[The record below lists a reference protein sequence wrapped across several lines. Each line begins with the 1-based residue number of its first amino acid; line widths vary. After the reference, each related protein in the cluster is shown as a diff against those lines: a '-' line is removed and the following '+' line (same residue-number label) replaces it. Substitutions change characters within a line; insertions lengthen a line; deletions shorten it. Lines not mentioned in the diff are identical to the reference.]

1 MNNAWNR
8 LKLNYMNKVL
18 DNSNISKHLGKVT
31 GYKSTYDP
39 SLLVREPRI
48 NNRKHLDITDETVP
62 FTGYD
67 IWNAYEVSC
76 LTADGMPIAAI
87 AKIVYPCKNK
97 YIVESKS
104 IKLYMNSFNMQVFK
118 GSVPCVV
125 NELQNTIA
133 RDLSN
138 LLETEVK
145 VHVRLAK
152 AVSDDLFYPPVFSN
166 KSFPTLEHNIDIS
179 MIQSRSYTEDPSILS
194 AIESTASTVQ
204 RFHSALLKSNCRV
217 TSQPDWGDVYIHYKG
232 KYAITSTSLLQYIVS
247 FRDEC
252 HFHEEICETIYMRL
266 FRLFFPEELMV
277 SCLYV
282 RRGGIDINPIRA
294 SNYSLLDEVLIDE
307 TKYFTK
313 TVRQ

>member
-1 MNNAWNR
+1 MS
-8 LKLNYMNKVL
+8 NKIL
-18 DNSNISKHLGKVT
+18 DNSNISKHLGRIT

-48 NNRKHLDITDETVP
+48 NNRKHLGIDDNNAP
-62 FTGYD
+62 FGGYD

-76 LTADGMPIAAI
+76 LTEKGMPIAAI
-87 AKIVYPCKNK
+87 AKIVYPAKNK

-104 IKLYMNSFNMQVFK
+104 IKLYMNSFNMQVFT
-118 GSVPCVV
+118 GSAIKIVQD
-125 NELQNTIA
+125 LQDTIA
-133 RDLSN
+133 KDLSN
-138 LLETEVK
+138 LLETDVK
-145 VHVRLAK
+145 VYVRLA
-152 AVSDDLFYPPVFSN
+152 AGVSDDLYYPPVFAN
-166 KSFPTLEHNIDIS
+166 KDYPTLENTIDVTLINS
-179 MIQSRSYTEDPSILS
+179 KSYVEDPNILS
-194 AIESTASTVQ
+194 ALPIPESTVQ

-232 KYAITSTSLLQYIVS
+232 KFHINPTSLLQYIVS

-266 FRLFFPEELMV
+266 FSKFQPEELVV

-282 RRGGIDINPIRA
+282 RRGGIDINPTRA
-294 SNYSLLDEVLIDE
+294 SNYSLLDKALIDE

-313 TVRQ
+313 TPRQ

>member
-1 MNNAWNR
+1 MNT
-8 LKLNYMNKVL
+8 VL
-18 DNSNISKHLGKVT
+18 DNSNISKHLGKIT
-31 GYKSTYDP
+31 GYKSTYDS

-48 NNRKHLDITDETVP
+48 NNRKHLGINDEDVP

-76 LTADGMPIAAI
+76 LTAEGMPIAAI
-87 AKIVYPCKNK
+87 AKIVYPCKNH

-118 GSVPCVV
+118 GNIIQVL
-125 NELQNTIA
+125 NELQFTIE
-133 RDLSN
+133 RDLRK
-138 LLETEVK
+138 LLEADVK
-145 VHVRLAK
+145 VYVRLAK
-152 AVSDDLFYPPVFSN
+152 AVSDDLFYPPVFCNSDY
-166 KSFPTLEHNIDIS
+166 PTLENDIDVTYIKPIS
-179 MIQSRSYTEDPSILS
+179 YNENPDILN
-194 AIESTASTVQ
+194 AIEIPEARVQ

-232 KYAITSTSLLQYIVS
+232 KYEINPTSLLQYVVS

-266 FRLFFPEELMV
+266 FNKFNPEELVV

-282 RRGGIDINPIRA
+282 RRGGIDINPTRA
-294 SNYSLLDEVLIDE
+294 SRYDLLDKCLIDE

>member
-1 MNNAWNR
+1 MNT
-8 LKLNYMNKVL
+8 VL
-18 DNSNISKHLGKVT
+18 DNSNISKHLGKIT

-48 NNRKHLDITDETVP
+48 NNRKHLGIDDENAP
-62 FTGYD
+62 FSGYD

-76 LTADGMPIAAI
+76 LTNEGMPIAAI

-104 IKLYMNSFNMQVFK
+104 IKLYMNSFNMQSFK
-118 GSVPCVV
+118 GSPSIVLS
-125 NELQNTIA
+125 ELQSTIA
-133 RDLSN
+133 RDLSK

-145 VHVRLAK
+145 VYVRLNQD
-152 AVSDDLFYPPVFSN
+152 VDDNLFYPPVFRNSEY
-166 KSFPTLEHNIDIS
+166 PTLERSIDVTAI
-179 MIQSRSYTEDPSILS
+179 RALTYVETPSILNG
-194 AIESTASTVQ
+194 IEITEPRVQ

-232 KYAITSTSLLQYIVS
+232 KYEINPTSLLQYIVS

-266 FRLFFPEELMV
+266 FEKFRPEELVV

-282 RRGGIDINPIRA
+282 RRGGIDINPTRA
-294 SNYSLLDEVLIDE
+294 SRYDLLDKALIDE

-313 TVRQ
+313 TARQ

>member
-1 MNNAWNR
+1 
-8 LKLNYMNKVL
+8 MNKVL

-48 NNRKHLDITDETVP
+48 NNRKHLDITDENPP
-62 FTGYD
+62 FVGYD

-76 LTADGMPIAAI
+76 LTAEGMPIAAI
-87 AKIVYPCKNK
+87 AKIVYPCRNK

-118 GSVPCVV
+118 GNMIQVL
-125 NELQNTIA
+125 NELQSTIA
-133 RDLSN
+133 RDLSM
-138 LLETEVK
+138 LLETNVK
-145 VHVRLAK
+145 VYVRSTA
-152 AVSDDLFYPPVFSN
+152 AVSDDLYYPPVFSN
-166 KSFPTLEHNIDIS
+166 KDFPTLENNIDVT

-194 AIESTASTVQ
+194 AIETSETKTQ

-232 KYAITSTSLLQYIVS
+232 KYQINQTSLLQYIVS

-252 HFHEEICETIYMRL
+252 HFHEEICETIYTRL
-266 FRLFFPEELMV
+266 FRLFKPEELVV

-282 RRGGIDINPIRA
+282 RRGGIDINPTRA
-294 SNYSLLDEVLIDE
+294 SDYNLLDKSLKDE

>member
-1 MNNAWNR
+1 MSNTI
-8 LKLNYMNKVL
+8 L

-39 SLLVREPRI
+39 TLLVREPRI
-48 NNRKHLDITDETVP
+48 NNRKHLGINDEDAP
-62 FTGYD
+62 FGGFD

-76 LTADGMPIAAI
+76 LTNEGMPIAAI

-104 IKLYMNSFNMQVFK
+104 IKLYMNSFNMQKFK
-118 GSVPCVV
+118 GSLKDIVS
-125 NELQNTIA
+125 ELQHTIA
-133 RDLSN
+133 KDLSN

-145 VHVRLAK
+145 AYVRLT
-152 AVSDDLFYPPVFSN
+152 SDVQDNLFYPPVFCNSN
-166 KSFPTLEHNIDIS
+166 YPTLEKTIDIS
-179 MIQSRSYTEDPSILS
+179 TISARQYVETPAILS
-194 AIESTASTVQ
+194 STESTVSTVQ

-217 TSQPDWGDVYIHYKG
+217 TSQPDWGDAYIHYKG
-232 KYAITSTSLLQYIVS
+232 KHAINPTSLLQYIVS

-266 FRLFFPEELMV
+266 FNLFNPEELVV

-282 RRGGIDINPIRA
+282 RRGGIDINPTRA
-294 SNYSLLDEVLIDE
+294 SRYDLLDAALIDE

-313 TVRQ
+313 TSRQ

>member
-1 MNNAWNR
+1 MNTQ
-8 LKLNYMNKVL
+8 L
-18 DNSNISKHLGKVT
+18 DNSNISKHLGRIT

-48 NNRKHLDITDETVP
+48 NNRKHLDITDENTP
-62 FTGYD
+62 FGGYD

-76 LTADGMPIAAI
+76 LTNEGMPIAAI

-104 IKLYMNSFNMQVFK
+104 IKLYMNSFNMQTYK
-118 GSVPCVV
+118 GNIIQVL
-125 NELQNTIA
+125 NELQSTIA
-133 RDLSN
+133 RDLST
-138 LLETEVK
+138 LLETDVK
-145 VHVRLAK
+145 VYVRSTK
-152 AVSDDLFYPPVFSN
+152 AIDDELFYPPVFLN
-166 KSFPTLEHNIDIS
+166 KHYPTLENDIDVTY
-179 MIQSRSYTEDPSILS
+179 IQSKSYTEDPSILS
-194 AIESTASTVQ
+194 AIEVSDSKVQ

-232 KYAITSTSLLQYIVS
+232 KYEINPTSLLQYIVS

-266 FRLFFPEELMV
+266 FRKFNPEELVV

-282 RRGGIDINPIRA
+282 RRGGIDINPTRA
-294 SNYSLLDEVLIDE
+294 SRYDLLDKALIDE

>member
-1 MNNAWNR
+1 MS
-8 LKLNYMNKVL
+8 NKIL
-18 DNSNISKHLGKVT
+18 DNSNISKHLGRVT

-62 FTGYD
+62 FSGYD

-76 LTADGMPIAAI
+76 ITEKGMPIAAI
-87 AKIVYPCKNK
+87 AKIVYPAKNK
-97 YIVESKS
+97 FIVESKS
-104 IKLYMNSFNMQVFK
+104 IKLYLNSFNMQVFK
-118 GSVPCVV
+118 GSIIKV
-125 NELQNTIA
+125 LQDLQDTIA
-133 RDLSN
+133 KDLSK
-138 LLETEVK
+138 LLETDVK
-145 VHVRLAK
+145 VYVRLNSG
-152 AVSDDLFYPPVFSN
+152 VDDELYYPPVFSN
-166 KSFPTLEHNIDIS
+166 KDYPTLENTIDVTVID
-179 MIQSRSYTEDPSILS
+179 SRSYAEDPSILS
-194 AIESTASTVQ
+194 AIQIPESKVQ

-232 KYAITSTSLLQYIVS
+232 KYEINRTSLLQYIVS

-266 FRLFFPEELMV
+266 FRKFYPEELAV

-282 RRGGIDINPIRA
+282 RRGGIDINPTRA
-294 SNYSLLDEVLIDE
+294 SNYSMLDKALIDE

-313 TVRQ
+313 TPRQ

>member
-1 MNNAWNR
+1 MNTT
-8 LKLNYMNKVL
+8 L
-18 DNSNISKHLGKVT
+18 DNSNISVHLGRVT

-39 SLLVREPRI
+39 SLLVREPRQ
-48 NNRKHLDITDETVP
+48 NNRKHLNISDDKLP
-62 FTGYD
+62 FAGFD

-76 LTADGMPIAAI
+76 LTNDGMPIAAI
-87 AKIVYPCKNK
+87 AKIVYPCSSK

-104 IKLYMNSFNMQVFK
+104 IKLYMNSFNMQVIK
-118 GSVPCVV
+118 GNAIAVLM
-125 NELQNTIA
+125 ELQNTIA

-145 VHVRLAK
+145 VYVRSTK
-152 AVSDDLFYPPVFSN
+152 AVGDDLYYPPVFSN
-166 KSFPTLEHNIDIS
+166 KEYPTLENNTDVTMLKADHYS
-179 MIQSRSYTEDPSILS
+179 ETPELLS
-194 AIESTASTVQ
+194 AIESTVTTVQ

-232 KYAITSTSLLQYIVS
+232 KWAINHTSLLKYIVS

-252 HFHEEICETIYMRL
+252 HFHEEICETIYKRL
-266 FRLFFPEELMV
+266 YDKFEPEELVV

-282 RRGGIDINPIRA
+282 RRGGIDINPTRA
-294 SNYSLLDEVLIDE
+294 SKYELLDSALIDE
-307 TKYFTK
+307 YKYFTK

>member
-1 MNNAWNR
+1 MNTT
-8 LKLNYMNKVL
+8 L

-39 SLLVREPRI
+39 TLLVPEPRQ
-48 NNRKHLDITDETVP
+48 NNRKHLGIKDEDLP

-76 LTADGMPIAAI
+76 LTAEGMPIAAI
-87 AKIVYPCKNK
+87 AKIVYPCSSK

-104 IKLYMNSFNMQVFK
+104 IKLYLNSFNMEKIK
-118 GSVPCVV
+118 GNIISIL
-125 NELQNTIA
+125 NQLQYTIQS
-133 RDLSN
+133 DLSK
-138 LLETEVK
+138 LLQTDVK
-145 VHVRLAK
+145 VYVR
-152 AVSDDLFYPPVFSN
+152 STTSIDDQLYYPPVFPNSLY
-166 KSFPTLEHNIDIS
+166 PTLELDIDVT
-179 MIQSRSYTEDPSILS
+179 MIQALTYNETPDLLNALEIP
-194 AIESTASTVQ
+194 ESKTQ

-232 KYAITSTSLLQYIVS
+232 KYEINKVSLLQYIIS

-252 HFHEEICETIYMRL
+252 HFHEEICETIYKRINDK
-266 FRLFFPEELMV
+266 FKPEELVV

-282 RRGGIDINPIRA
+282 RRGGIDINPTRA
-294 SNYSLLDEVLIDE
+294 SNYCLLDEALKNE
-307 TKYFTK
+307 FKYFTK

>member
-1 MNNAWNR
+1 MSNTI
-8 LKLNYMNKVL
+8 L
-18 DNSNISKHLGKVT
+18 DNSNISKHLGRIT

-48 NNRKHLDITDETVP
+48 NNRKHLDITDDNTP
-62 FTGYD
+62 FGGFD

-76 LTADGMPIAAI
+76 LTSEGMPIAAI
-87 AKIVYPCKNK
+87 AKIVYPCKSK

-104 IKLYMNSFNMQVFK
+104 IKLYMNSFNMQTFK
-118 GSVPCVV
+118 GNIISVLM
-125 NELQNTIA
+125 ELQDTIA
-133 RDLSN
+133 RDLSK
-138 LLETEVK
+138 LLETTVK
-145 VHVRLAK
+145 VYVRSTK
-152 AVSDDLFYPPVFSN
+152 AIDDGLYYPPVFSN
-166 KSFPTLEHNIDIS
+166 KDYPTLENNIDVT
-179 MIQSRSYTEDPSILS
+179 MIKALSYSEDPNILS
-194 AIESTASTVQ
+194 AVEIPEARVQ

-232 KYAITSTSLLQYIVS
+232 KYEINQTSLLQYIVS

-266 FRLFFPEELMV
+266 FRKFNPEELVV

-282 RRGGIDINPIRA
+282 RRGGIDINPTRA
-294 SNYSLLDEVLIDE
+294 SRYDLLDSSLIDE
-307 TKYFTK
+307 FKYFTK

>member
-1 MNNAWNR
+1 MNTQ
-8 LKLNYMNKVL
+8 L
-18 DNSNISKHLGKVT
+18 DNSNISKHLGKIT
-31 GYKSTYDP
+31 GYKSTYEP

-48 NNRKHLDITDETVP
+48 NNRKHLDITDENAP
-62 FTGYD
+62 FAGYD

-76 LTADGMPIAAI
+76 LTNEGMPIAAI
-87 AKIVYPCKNK
+87 AKIVYPCKSK

-104 IKLYMNSFNMQVFK
+104 IKLYMNSFNMQKFTGNIIQVL
-118 GSVPCVV
+118 
-125 NELQNTIA
+125 NELQSTIA

-145 VHVRLAK
+145 VYVRSTK
-152 AVSDDLFYPPVFSN
+152 AIDDTLYYPPVFSN
-166 KSFPTLEHNIDIS
+166 KDYPTLENSIDVTYIK
-179 MIQSRSYTEDPSILS
+179 SRSYTEDPNILN
-194 AIESTASTVQ
+194 AIEIPEAKIQ

-232 KYAITSTSLLQYIVS
+232 KYELNQTSLLQYIVS

-266 FRLFFPEELMV
+266 LNKFKPEELVV

-282 RRGGIDINPIRA
+282 RRGGIDINPTRA
-294 SNYSLLDEVLIDE
+294 NKYELLDKALIDE
-307 TKYFTK
+307 YKYFTK

>member
-1 MNNAWNR
+1 MNTT
-8 LKLNYMNKVL
+8 L

-48 NNRKHLDITDETVP
+48 NNRKHLNISDENAP

-76 LTADGMPIAAI
+76 ITNEGMPIAAI
-87 AKIVYPCKNK
+87 AKIVYPAKSK

-104 IKLYMNSFNMQVFK
+104 IKLYMNSFNMQKFK
-118 GSVPCVV
+118 GNIISVLM
-125 NELQNTIA
+125 ELQDTIA
-133 RDLSN
+133 RDLSR
-138 LLETEVK
+138 LLETDVK
-145 VHVRLAK
+145 VYVRSTK
-152 AVSDDLFYPPVFSN
+152 AVEDDLYYPPVFSN
-166 KSFPTLEHNIDIS
+166 KDYPTLENNIDVTY
-179 MIQSRSYTEDPSILS
+179 IQAKSYTEDPSILN
-194 AIESTASTVQ
+194 AIEIPEARIQ

-232 KYAITSTSLLQYIVS
+232 KFEINQTSLLQYIVS

-266 FRLFFPEELMV
+266 FEKFKPEELVV

-282 RRGGIDINPIRA
+282 RRGGIDINPTRA
-294 SNYSLLDEVLIDE
+294 SRYDLLDNSLIDQF
-307 TKYFTK
+307 KYFTK

>member
-1 MNNAWNR
+1 MNTQ
-8 LKLNYMNKVL
+8 L

-31 GYKSTYDP
+31 GYKSTYDS

-48 NNRKHLDITDETVP
+48 NNRKHLGITDEDAP
-62 FTGYD
+62 FGGYD

-76 LTADGMPIAAI
+76 LTNEGMPIAAI
-87 AKIVYPCKNK
+87 AKIVYPAKSK

-104 IKLYMNSFNMQVFK
+104 IKLYMNSFNMQKFK
-118 GSVPCVV
+118 GNIISVLM
-125 NELQNTIA
+125 ELQETIA
-133 RDLSN
+133 RDLSK
-138 LLETEVK
+138 LLECTVK
-145 VHVRLAK
+145 VYVRLTK
-152 AVSDDLFYPPVFSN
+152 AVEDDLFYPPVFSN
-166 KSFPTLEHNIDIS
+166 KDYPTLENYIDVT
-179 MIQSRSYTEDPSILS
+179 MIKSLSYSEDPSILN
-194 AIESTASTVQ
+194 AIEIPESRTQ

-232 KYAITSTSLLQYIVS
+232 KYEINPTSLLQYIVS

-266 FRLFFPEELMV
+266 FRKFYPEELVV

-282 RRGGIDINPIRA
+282 RRGGIDINPTRA
-294 SNYSLLDEVLIDE
+294 SNYSLLDNALIDE
-307 TKYFTK
+307 FKYFTK